1 MFFSNCSGGGRRW
14 NGWLLQ
20 MSPEL
25 IKTTVEEDFLVIF
38 RNVKN
43 KLLIAG
49 SNGSSL
55 EKKWESVGSH

>member
-1 MFFSNCSGGGRRW
+1 
-14 NGWLLQ
+14 